1 MDEEEMLLRRL
12 RTKSRFNPEGSSEVR
27 LPETGGVNAH
37 RYLPVDQPKR
47 VELAEDDEDE
57 F

>member
-1 MDEEEMLLRRL
+1 MDEKEMLLRRL
-12 RTKSRFNPEGSSEVR
+12 RTKSRFNPEGSSIPR
-27 LPETGGVNAH
+27 LPEAGGVNAP
-37 RYLPVDQPKR
+37 RFLPVVAEP